1 MASSPSSAA
10 PRWDART
17 WALLAVLCGVLFLDG
32 LDVSMVG
39 MALPSIRS
47 ELGLTTSQLQWVV
60 SGYVL
65 GYGGLLLLGGRAA
78 DLLGRRRVL
87 LIGLSVFVVAS
98 AIGGLVND
106 GTLLVLTR
114 VVKGMSAAFTAPAG
128 LSIIT
133 TTFAEGPNRN
143 RALAYYTA
151 TGASGFSLG
160 LVLGGL
166 LTELGWRWTFLLP
179 VPFALA
185 ILFVARR
192 VIPRDRLI
200 PGTRRRYDIAG
211 AVTITAAMLL
221 LVRTVVEAPEV
232 GWGDPVTVGSFA
244 LVLAL
249 LAPFVAIERR
259 SAQPLV
265 RLGILR
271 SGPLVRA
278 NLGMAAMFGAYFG
291 FQFVGTL
298 YLQTMHGWSP
308 VETALAF
315 LPGGLLVALGVDRGS
330 GRWSTAS
337 ARRGSSPSAW
347 RRFVAGYALF
357 LRFDGSPSYVGL
369 MLPTMLL
376 IGVGFALSF
385 PSQNIQ
391 AVAGVAGSR
400 AGPGLRPGEHVVPG
414 RRRDRPGGGQR
425 GRERRDDARR
435 VPARDRRGRASPCSG
450 CSCRC
455 SASIPRRA
463 TGSRARRA
471 SPRPR
476 PAPGASCR
484 TRSGR
489 SRRARSP
496 RPRGRRARLG
506 GRTRRA
512 PRRAS
517 WRRRSPSQ
525 RHVVDAAA
533 VGHVARVLGDPRDR
547 RVGVV
552 GAVGAQRAGVEADAD
567 QAAAGRDRVELVVG
581 EVAGGRA
588 QRVDA
593 RVRGDQR
600 AVERA
605 RDVPEAGGVEVAE
618 VDGDAELGAA
628 AHELHA
634 GV

>member
-1 MASSPSSAA
+1 MASSPSSVA

-17 WALLAVLCGVLFLDG
+17 WSLLVVLCGVLFLDG

-87 LIGLSVFVVAS
+87 LIGLSVFLVAS

-106 GTLLVLTR
+106 GTLLVITR
-114 VVKGMSAAFTAPAG
+114 VIKGMSAAFTAPAG

-185 ILFVARR
+185 ILVLARR
-192 VIPRDRLI
+192 VIPRDRII
-200 PGTRRRYDIAG
+200 PGTRRRYDVAG
-211 AVTITAAMLL
+211 AFTITAAMLL

-232 GWGDPVTVGSFA
+232 GWSDPTIVGAFA
-244 LVLAL
+244 LVVAL
-249 LAPFVAIERR
+249 LVAFVAIELRTP
-259 SAQPLV
+259 QPLV

-278 NLGMAAMFGAYFG
+278 NLGMATMFGAYVG

-298 YLQTMHGWSP
+298 YLQSMHGWSP

-315 LPGGLLVALGVDRGS
+315 LPGGVLVALGSPRIGPLVDRFG
-330 GRWSTAS
+330 TARVIVVGM
-337 ARRGSSPSAW
+337 AA
-347 RRFVAGYALF
+347 FVVGYALF
-357 LRFDGSPSYVGL
+357 LRLDGSPSFAAL

-376 IGVGFALSF
+376 IGFGFALSF

-391 AVAGVAGSR
+391 AVAGVPDHEQGLASGLVNTSFQLGGAIGLAIVTAVVSGETSLDAFRPAIAVVTGLSALGLLVALAG
-400 AGPGLRPGEHVVPG
+400 LVP
-414 RRRDRPGGGQR
+414 
-425 GRERRDDARR
+425 A
-435 VPARDRRGRASPCSG
+435 ARDRLARAEG
-450 CSCRC
+450 
-455 SASIPRRA
+455 
-463 TGSRARRA
+463 
-471 SPRPR
+471 
-476 PAPGASCR
+476 
-484 TRSGR
+484 
-489 SRRARSP
+489 
-496 RPRGRRARLG
+496 
-506 GRTRRA
+506 
-512 PRRAS
+512 
-517 WRRRSPSQ
+517 
-525 RHVVDAAA
+525 
-533 VGHVARVLGDPRDR
+533 
-547 RVGVV
+547 
-552 GAVGAQRAGVEADAD
+552 
-567 QAAAGRDRVELVVG
+567 
-581 EVAGGRA
+581 
-588 QRVDA
+588 
-593 RVRGDQR
+593 
-600 AVERA
+600 
-605 RDVPEAGGVEVAE
+605 
-618 VDGDAELGAA
+618 
-628 AHELHA
+628 
-634 GV
+634 